1 MLSRRL
7 LGRAGGAL
15 LCACSARGAVPGK
28 LLELGRKEW
37 GKKVCTKP
45 ELVELV
51 ALCVLLLNGSARVP
65 LSRHCFCYASQA
77 PSSWSILA

>member
-7 LGRAGGAL
+7 LGRAGGHCFVLVAL
-15 LCACSARGAVPGK
+15 VGLFLGNCWSWEGRNGK
-28 LLELGRKEW
+28 
-37 GKKVCTKP
+37 KKVCTKP

-51 ALCVLLLNGSARVP
+51 ALCALLLNGSARVP
-65 LSRHCFCYASQA
+65 LSRHCLCYASQA